1 MEKIRVIEEKCIGCG
16 ACVAT
21 CPEVFDFDDE
31 GYAKA
36 INDNINSLD
45 AEIKENAIDAVV
57 FPNPTPGNLNINAE
71 GMTNVSVY
79 NMVGQ
84 KVVDLEVDSDQYI
97 LDMSS
102 MEVGV
107 YMLKVVSRNGEMTQ
121 RIVLM

>member
-45 AEIKENAIDAVV
+45 AEIKENAIDAKEGC
-57 FPNPTPGNLNINAE
+57 PTDAIEIEENN
-71 GMTNVSVY
+71 
-79 NMVGQ
+79 
-84 KVVDLEVDSDQYI
+84 
-97 LDMSS
+97 
-102 MEVGV
+102 
-107 YMLKVVSRNGEMTQ
+107 
-121 RIVLM
+121 

>member
-1 MEKIRVIEEKCIGCG
+1 
-16 ACVAT
+16 
-21 CPEVFDFDDE
+21 
-31 GYAKA
+31 
-36 INDNINSLD
+36 
-45 AEIKENAIDAVV
+45 
-57 FPNPTPGNLNINAE
+57 LNINAE

-84 KVVDLEVDSDQYI
+84 KVVDIAVDTDQYV
-97 LDMSS
+97 LDMTS